1 MPPESDSL
9 RNRRNGHG
17 PRLNERWT
25 FALLAEKG
33 LHTIKYWKQEQ
44 PRTMFERPSRPVIEY
59 PCPWEYKV
67 IGENE
72 SAMRQAVADVM
83 IDINHKVTFSHTS
96 RTGSTAPCWSP

>member
-1 MPPESDSL
+1 M
-9 RNRRNGHG
+9 
-17 PRLNERWT
+17 
-25 FALLAEKG
+25 LAEKG

-96 RTGSTAPCWSP
+96 RTGKYCSLLVALIVADEDERTSLFTSLKAHPAIMMVL